1 MAGGVGLIQRIVS
14 GVAVSVQGLGIVG
27 GLDNRIRG
35 EEFAEDGIV
44 EPCAVIVGTELV
56 IVFLVGGGVGGLG
69 GRSAG
74 DSGLVG

>member
-1 MAGGVGLIQRIVS
+1 
-14 GVAVSVQGLGIVG
+14 LGIVG
-27 GLDNRIRG
+27 RLDNRIRG
-35 EEFAEDGIV
+35 EEFAEDRVV
-44 EPCAVIVGTELV
+44 EPGAVVVEAELV